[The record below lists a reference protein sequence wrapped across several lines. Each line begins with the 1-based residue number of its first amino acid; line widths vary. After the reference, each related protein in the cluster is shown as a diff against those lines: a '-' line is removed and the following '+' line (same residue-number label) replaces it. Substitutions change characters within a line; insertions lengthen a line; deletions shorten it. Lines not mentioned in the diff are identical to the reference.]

1 MRALG
6 TKERITSV
14 TSFRPKSAHLAD
26 DSVLRTVRPIS
37 DLSELY
43 YDFGEYRLE
52 ILEERIRSKL
62 HELRTSR
69 RAGKKIETSDF
80 KKFLEQQVAFLNHTN
95 NEIVEEHKVRVGYL
109 EEVDLPDAKVG
120 EQIKA
125 SRPTKRPRGA

>member
-1 MRALG
+1 
-6 TKERITSV
+6 
-14 TSFRPKSAHLAD
+14 LAD

-69 RAGKKIETSDF
+69 RAGKKIETTDF
-80 KKFLEQQVAFLNHTN
+80 KNFLEQQVAFLNHTN